1 MNDFKKAV
9 EFVLKH
15 EGGYVN
21 DPHDHGGETKFG
33 ISKRAYPNLD
43 IKNLTRDKAIEI
55 YKRDYW
61 DMLPGALPT
70 AIHCVLFDCA
80 VNAGHGR
87 AIRLLQAA
95 IKVNPDGQWG
105 KLSQSALTKLNQ
117 NEVLLRFS
125 TERIMFY
132 SALSTFSRFGKGWVN
147 RVVASL
153 LEFKE

>member
-1 MNDFKKAV
+1 MNDFYKAV

-15 EGGYVN
+15 EGGYSNDSN
-21 DPHDHGGETKFG
+21 DPGGETKFG

-61 DMLPGALPT
+61 DKLPDTLPA

-80 VNAGHGR
+80 VNAGAGR
-87 AIRLLQAA
+87 AIRLLQSA
-95 IKVNPDGQWG
+95 IKVNPDSQWG
-105 KLSQSALTKLNQ
+105 RLSQSALNKFDE
-117 NEVLLRFS
+117 NEVLLRFA

-132 SALSTFSRFGKGWVN
+132 SALSTFSRFGKGWIN

>member
-21 DPHDHGGETKFG
+21 DPQDAGGETKFG

-43 IKNLTRDKAIEI
+43 IKNLTRDQAIEI

-61 DMLPGALPT
+61 DKLPNTLP
-70 AIHCVLFDCA
+70 AAVHCVLFDCA
-80 VNAGHGR
+80 VNAGIGR
-87 AIRLLQAA
+87 ALRILQAA
-95 IKVNPDGQWG
+95 IKVGQDGKWG
-105 KLSQSALTKLNQ
+105 GLSQSALTKLNQ

-132 SALSTFSRFGKGWVN
+132 SVLSTFSRFGKGWVN